1 MTLLLFS
8 PLDTAGLVASHFGGT
23 CASAAGSWPATVGGP
38 WPAAVLAEMMTA
50 DHAMLGAVAVSIG
63 TLLALLAKWR
73 SERKSIVEEAVAATL
88 AKAHPPEHHIAGQPI
103 KIEHVAQFVSVEH
116 FNSKFNEIALRFVNI
131 EAQIKDQVTKTD
143 KYMHEMR
150 HEMRGELQAIKLA
163 AQENMETAIGSVSKV
178 HTRVD
183 TVAESLGEVRGELR
197 HVVEGL
203 KSITALLLQQGGKG
217 V

>member
-1 MTLLLFS
+1 MPGQALTAWGPS
-8 PLDTAGLVASHFGGT
+8 VTVAGL
-23 CASAAGSWPATVGGP
+23 WPAVPLGEIISP
-38 WPAAVLAEMMTA
+38 
-50 DHAMLGAVAVSIG
+50 DHAFIGAVALSIG

-73 SERKSIVEEAVAATL
+73 SERKSIVEEAVSATL
-88 AKAHPPEHHIAGQPI
+88 AKTHPEEHRIGGQPI
-103 KIEHVAQFVSVEH
+103 KIEHVTQFVSVEH
-116 FNSKFNEIALRFVNI
+116 FNTKFNEIALRFVNI
-131 EAQIKDQVTKTD
+131 ETQIKDQVLKTD

-150 HEMRGELQAIKLA
+150 HEMRSELQAIKLA

-203 KSITALLLQQGGKG
+203 KSITALLLQQGGRA
-217 V
+217 